1 LMVARAGRANRPKV
15 QGESARRAVVVGL
28 ACLGFGLA
36 VGCVPESQFVWVR
49 DLPVAVQT
57 GEIIAPRDSIL
68 VSVRNQPG
76 LSGEFVVSDHGEYLQ
91 PTLGTIPV
99 AGRSPDD
106 LAADL
111 RARLKDIVVSP
122 DVSVTIAKVAAIRV
136 NVVGQVKTPG
146 SYELMRGRGVIP
158 ALAAAG
164 WLTEFAD
171 KNRIFVIRSTG
182 GQIERIRFRAA
193 ELTAAEPHST
203 GFRLKDGDVVV
214 VD

>member
-1 LMVARAGRANRPKV
+1 LIRAALVGVA
-15 QGESARRAVVVGL
+15 L
-28 ACLGFGLA
+28 LGVA
-36 VGCVPESQFVWVR
+36 SIVGCAAESPFVWVA
-49 DLPVAVQT
+49 DLPVVTQS
-57 GEIIAPRDSIL
+57 GETISPRDTIQ

-76 LSGEFVVSDHGEYLQ
+76 LSGEFPVSDHGEYLQ
-91 PTLGTIPV
+91 PTLGTISV
-99 AGRSPDD
+99 AGRTPEA
-106 LAADL
+106 LVADL
-111 RARLKDIVVSP
+111 QIRLKDIVVKP
-122 DVSVTIAKVAAIRV
+122 EVSVSIVKVASIRV

-146 SYELMRGRGVIP
+146 SYELARGRGVIP

-171 KNRIFVIRSTG
+171 RDKIFVIRSEAG
-182 GQIERIRFRAA
+182 AIERIRFRAR

>member
-1 LMVARAGRANRPKV
+1 MGSVSIAL
-15 QGESARRAVVVGL
+15 AVV
-28 ACLGFGLA
+28 A
-36 VGCVPESQFVWVR
+36 VAGCVAESKFVWVG
-49 DLPVAVQT
+49 DLPVVVESAET
-57 GEIIAPRDSIL
+57 IAPRDTIL
-68 VSVRNQPG
+68 VSVKNQPA

-91 PTLGTIPV
+91 PTLGTISV
-99 AGRSPDD
+99 AGRTTDVVT
-106 LAADL
+106 ADL
-111 RARLKDIVVSP
+111 QARLKDIVVKP
-122 DVSVTIAKVAAIRV
+122 EVTVSIAKVASIRV

-171 KNRIFVIRSTG
+171 RDKIFVIRSEAG
-182 GQIERIRFRAA
+182 GIERIRFRAR